1 MNFLLQVKVINQ
13 TRIKEPEENYDFR
26 PINESVDNKRFK
38 DVFGDCFISGNDVAS
53 SYIDWI

>member
-13 TRIKEPEENYDFR
+13 TQITEPEEGYDYR

-38 DVFGDCFISGNDVAS
+38 DVFGNCFISGNDVAS
-53 SYIDWI
+53 SYID

>member
-13 TRIKEPEENYDFR
+13 TQIIWEYYDYR
-26 PINESVDNKRFK
+26 PIESVDEKRFK

-53 SYIDWI
+53 SYID